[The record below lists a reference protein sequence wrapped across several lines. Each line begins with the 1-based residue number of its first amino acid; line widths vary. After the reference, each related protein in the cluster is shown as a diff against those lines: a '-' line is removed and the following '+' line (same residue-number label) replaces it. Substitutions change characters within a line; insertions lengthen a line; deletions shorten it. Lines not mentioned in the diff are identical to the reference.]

1 MLALLDVSVSW
12 LPAAGHRRGAP
23 LSCPVIMQMRRGS
36 RGPRAPPQRDV
47 PMINEIIPHEEM
59 RVMIEKQGESDEM
72 LGIMRKEDAIA
83 AARERDLD
91 LVLIAD
97 KSEPVVCKIV
107 SYDKYRFTKEK
118 KAKEQKKASK
128 NADLK
133 ELKMSYKIGDHDYD
147 VRKRSAERFLSQGN
161 PVKFSIFFRGREVA
175 HTDVGLSVME
185 RMAESL
191 VEFGTVDAKPKIM
204 GRSMIMMMKP
214 KPKS

>member
-1 MLALLDVSVSW
+1 MLSGLRFACLLALLDVTVSW
-12 LPAAGHRRGAP
+12 LPAAGHRRGARGSCP
-23 LSCPVIMQMRRGS
+23 LSLQMRRGS

-118 KAKEQKKASK
+118 KAKEQKIASK
-128 NADLK
+128 NPNQK
-133 ELKMSYKIGDHDYD
+133 E
-147 VRKRSAERFLSQGN
+147 
-161 PVKFSIFFRGREVA
+161 RGRRA
-175 HTDVGLSVME
+175 Q
-185 RMAESL
+185 AESPTK
-191 VEFGTVDAKPKIM
+191 EADAAGMPPRAPAAPAKGWKTNRNQTYSATRTSRLI
-204 GRSMIMMMKP
+204 S
-214 KPKS
+214 SS

>member
-1 MLALLDVSVSW
+1 
-12 LPAAGHRRGAP
+12 
-23 LSCPVIMQMRRGS
+23 
-36 RGPRAPPQRDV
+36 
-47 PMINEIIPHEEM
+47 MINEIIPHEEM

-161 PVKFSIFFRGREVA
+161 PVSAAPVRVPATPANLKGGRPTQVKFSIFFRGREVA

>member
-1 MLALLDVSVSW
+1 MLSGLRFACLLALLDVSVSW

-47 PMINEIIPHEEM
+47 PMINEIIPHEDM

-161 PVKFSIFFRGREVA
+161 PVSAAPVRVPPRLR
-175 HTDVGLSVME
+175 HQPT
-185 RMAESL
+185 
-191 VEFGTVDAKPKIM
+191 
-204 GRSMIMMMKP
+204 
-214 KPKS
+214 